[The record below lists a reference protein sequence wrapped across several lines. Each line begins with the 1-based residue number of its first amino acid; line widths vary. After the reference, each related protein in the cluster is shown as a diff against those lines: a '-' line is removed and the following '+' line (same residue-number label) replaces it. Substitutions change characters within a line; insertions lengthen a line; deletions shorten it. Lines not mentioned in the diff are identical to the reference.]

1 MFLEKLFDSI
11 VSTTIQKVLKWRA
24 KKVSTDENVIVMLLD
39 HDPFQNVEEH
49 WFKKFGEIFKKKI
62 FDELESFFSNTF

>member
-1 MFLEKLFDSI
+1 MILEKLFDPI
-11 VSTTIQKVLKWRA
+11 VPTTIQKVLKWRA

-49 WFKKFGEIFKKKI
+49 WFKKFGEIF
-62 FDELESFFSNTF
+62 FLQNDELESFFSNTF